1 MWLKKLAAEYKDLHR
16 TPEWLSSHPETLQ
29 RIKNAE
35 AYVAKHP
42 CKTCVPLSWNKT
54 EILAELNAGLDKNL
68 TQKISRNE
76 YVAIINDWFC
86 SL

>member
-1 MWLKKLAAEYKDLHR
+1 MPSFLKKLAAEYKDLDR

-54 EILAELNAGLDKNL
+54 EILAELNAGLDKNP
-68 TQKISRNE
+68 TQKK
-76 YVAIINDWFC
+76 
-86 SL
+86 